1 MHKVYIIVFY
11 FVCLV
16 LLLWVDPAWALDLEK
31 QTQVSASIVQ
41 VVEFEDPDVVTVD
54 NCFTTSVEADEECE
68 LVFDVLTK
76 AVFDENLDFY
86 VISENYE

>member
-1 MHKVYIIVFY
+1 MYKVYTIVFY

-16 LLLWVDPAWALDLEK
+16 LLLWVDHACALDLEK

-41 VVEFEDPDVVTVD
+41 VVEIEDPDVVAVD
-54 NCFTTSVEADEECE
+54 NCFTTNVEIDEECQ
-68 LVFDVLTK
+68 LVFDVLTE
-76 AVFDENLDFY
+76 AVFDENPDFY

>member
-1 MHKVYIIVFY
+1 MYKVYTIVFY

-41 VVEFEDPDVVTVD
+41 VVEIEDPDVVTVD
-54 NCFTTSVEADEECE
+54 NCFTENVEIDEECE